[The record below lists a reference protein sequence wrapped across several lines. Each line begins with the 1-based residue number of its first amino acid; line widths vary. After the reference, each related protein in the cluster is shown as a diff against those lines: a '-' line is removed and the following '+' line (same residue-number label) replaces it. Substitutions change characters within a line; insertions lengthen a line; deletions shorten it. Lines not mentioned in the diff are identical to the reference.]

1 MPASK
6 AASVQARVC
15 SNSTPPEK
23 VSHEPRE
30 ISETSRSEEPSL
42 RNLMTTTVRQLRYR
56 REGLSIPL
64 SQGPSELADRWHSV
78 KTMTW
83 TSDELSRIETAEELQ
98 VAPRRRDGTLRTPV
112 PIWVVRVGED
122 VYVRAAYGPGT
133 GWHRV
138 ARASREGR
146 IRAGGVE
153 KDVTMEDADGAVND
167 QVDAAYRAKYRRYPG
182 SIVDGITNAQ
192 ARSSTLR
199 LAPRT

>member
-1 MPASK
+1 
-6 AASVQARVC
+6 
-15 SNSTPPEK
+15 
-23 VSHEPRE
+23 
-30 ISETSRSEEPSL
+30 
-42 RNLMTTTVRQLRYR
+42 
-56 REGLSIPL
+56 
-64 SQGPSELADRWHSV
+64 
-78 KTMTW
+78 
-83 TSDELSRIETAEELQ
+83 
-98 VAPRRRDGTLRTPV
+98 
-112 PIWVVRVGED
+112 
-122 VYVRAAYGPGT
+122 VRAAYGPGT

-167 QVDAAYRAKYRRYPG
+167 QVDAAYRAKYRRYAG